1 MRSLLELHI
10 IRSGDS
16 APEEPGLVVTSPKI
30 FFSAQSIQSTGG
42 HVLQESAEHL
52 PFAICLML
60 RFSKD

>member
-16 APEEPGLVVTSPKI
+16 AQEEPGLVVMSPKI
-30 FFSAQSIQSTGG
+30 FFSAQSIQSTGR

>member
-10 IRSGDS
+10 IRSGDFS
-16 APEEPGLVVTSPKI
+16 SRRTWAGGHESKI
-30 FFSAQSIQSTGG
+30 YFSAQSIQSTGR